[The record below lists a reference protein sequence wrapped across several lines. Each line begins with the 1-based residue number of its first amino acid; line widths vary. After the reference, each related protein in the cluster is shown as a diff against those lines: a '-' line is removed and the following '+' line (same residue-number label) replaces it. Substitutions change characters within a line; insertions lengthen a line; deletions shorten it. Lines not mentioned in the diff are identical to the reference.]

1 MVKRK
6 SSSEVCNNMRW
17 SKQDNDLFYEML
29 KSGRTYDQISSALG
43 RSVKS
48 IENHAYQMRLER
60 RKLGVDDSDLYA
72 TRRSPRKKKIQK
84 TNPVVREKITNPET
98 TEMLFDK
105 QIHNLLM
112 YTAVFTGGC
121 FLTLVVM
128 TIILIAIS

>member
-6 SSSEVCNNMRW
+6 SSNAICNNMKW

-29 KSGRTYDQISSALG
+29 KSGRTYDQISFALG

-72 TRRSPRKKKIQK
+72 NRSPRRKKIQK
-84 TNPVVREKITNPET
+84 ADPVVKERITKPET
-98 TEMLFDK
+98 TEKLFDK
-105 QIHNLLM
+105 QVHNLLM

-128 TIILIAIS
+128 TVLLIAIS